1 MATLL
6 PRDDDNQPI
15 PVLRPKQGGAR
26 YLQAG
31 ATSVRTASPFDPTTR
46 VLRLYATGSVTFQTG
61 GDGVVATP
69 GSHLLPAG
77 TIDFVS
83 LGSAKQDRHT
93 HLAVR
98 AVDGAAEVYLS
109 ELE

>member
-1 MATLL
+1 MTTLV
-6 PRDDDNQPI
+6 PRDDDNRPI
-15 PVLRPKQGGAR
+15 PVLRPKTNGAR

-31 ATSVRTASPFDPTTR
+31 ATSVRTTSPFAPTTR
-46 VLRLYATGSVTFQTG
+46 VVRLYATGSVTVQTG
-61 GDGVVATP
+61 GDGVVATA
-69 GSHLLPAG
+69 GSHFLPAG

-83 LGSAKQDRHT
+83 LGNAKQDRHT

-98 AVDGAAEVYLS
+98 SVDGTAEVYLS